1 MTSDTQQQARYE
13 DPEHRLNRL
22 IALRRH
28 LHTHPELSGEERKTA
43 RFVAYHLRRAGLQVE
58 EGVGGTGVVGLLAGD
73 HPGPTIAYRAD
84 MDALPIQDTLG
95 RPYAPLPLG
104 VKHAC
109 GHDLHMAIALGIAEW
124 LSETHDRL
132 HGQVVFVFQPAEE
145 SLDGARAML
154 ADGLLPRYRPEAIL
168 ALHAFPLQV
177 GSIGVAMGHCL
188 AGMEEFR
195 VRFYAPA
202 GDLKTIMRDAIA
214 ALEALSTSVAPQ
226 TADEFQALIDD
237 MVRKQEA
244 GGDRGTDPTR
254 ATFLK
259 CWPATPGAD
268 PPYDLL
274 GLVSIADFA
283 IRPEV
288 QQRIRE
294 TLDRVVANHGASY
307 DLMVTFSNPPL
318 QNHPGLV
325 KAIMPMVE
333 GMLGPENVLRF
344 RTPYPF
350 AHEDLALYAAEVPT
364 ALIWLGTANAEDNLS
379 SILHTPDYDVDER
392 ALEIGARLV
401 REIILRWLGETPFP
415 SLDPPTGTSP
425 DDQLISAGTEPPD
438 C

>member
-1 MTSDTQQQARYE
+1 MTSDTQLQARYE
-13 DPEHRLNRL
+13 DPEHRLDRL

-28 LHTHPELSGEERKTA
+28 LHAHPELSGEERKTA
-43 RFVAYHLRRAGLQVE
+43 RFVAHHLRRAGLKVE
-58 EGVGGTGVVGLLAGD
+58 EGVGGTGVVGLLEGD

-95 RPYAPLPLG
+95 KPYAPLPLG
-104 VKHAC
+104 IKHAC

-124 LSETHDRL
+124 LSVSRDRL

-154 ADGLLPRYRPEAIL
+154 ADGLLHRYRPEAIL
-168 ALHAFPLQV
+168 ALHAFPLQI
-177 GSIGVAMGHCL
+177 GFIGVAMGHCL

-202 GDLKTIMRDAIA
+202 GDLETIVRDATA

-226 TADEFQALIDD
+226 TAEEFQALIED
-237 MVRKQEA
+237 MARTQA
-244 GGDRGTDPTR
+244 SRGERGAVPTR
-254 ATFLK
+254 AVFLN

-274 GLVSIADFA
+274 GLVSIANFTT
-283 IRPEV
+283 RPSV
-288 QQRIRE
+288 RRRIRE
-294 TLDRVVANHGASY
+294 TLDCVAALHGASY
-307 DLMVTFSNPPL
+307 DLATTFSNPPL
-318 QNHPGLV
+318 HNHPGLV
-325 KAIMPMVE
+325 KAILPLLE

-392 ALEIGARLV
+392 ALEIGARVV
-401 REIILRWLGETPFP
+401 REIILRWLGETPLP
-415 SLDPPTGTSP
+415 ELEPPADNSP
-425 DDQLISAGTEPPD
+425 NDQLISAGTEPSV